1 MVPGG
6 TGPASEVERR
16 VPAFDKGLFFDPKA
30 PPPRGLVKMVE
41 PVQPPRLVA
50 RLRIPLSAGGAPGLK
65 FGDGVRVVG
74 REILAVVPGVLTVGE
89 GRLDVIPFHVVA
101 GDVAAGQDLSFF
113 GNILVG
119 GDVLEGATLEGE
131 DVYVEGNVR
140 GASITARGDVWV
152 GGEIAGMEQEV
163 VEAHGRVFARSIS
176 NTAVQGLGDVVARD
190 AIACSEISSHGR
202 VIVTAERGTVVGG
215 SVSALR
221 GIQARTIGSD
231 FGGTLTRVAVGPDFL
246 TLQRLAGMEQR
257 IREHEASLARIAELK
272 RRIGVETASLVKI
285 PQDKQDLYISL
296 LRKEDKVGGE
306 LLSLRRGK
314 ERFEQ
319 SMKEFLEASVEVFEK
334 LHPPVQVQIG
344 EVIETIRERLE
355 GVVLALGKDR
365 KIVVRKEDSHGGS
378 GAGRALA

>member
-6 TGPASEVERR
+6 TGPASPVEYR
-16 VPAFDKGLFFDPKA
+16 VLAFDKSLFFDPKA
-30 PPPRGLVKMVE
+30 APPRDLVKMVE

-50 RLRIPLSAGGAPGLK
+50 RLRDPLTAGADPGLK

-74 REILAVVPGVLTVGE
+74 REVLAVAAGALTVGE
-89 GRLDVIPFHVVA
+89 GRLDVIPFYVVA

-113 GNILVG
+113 GNILVA
-119 GDVLEGATLEGE
+119 GDVGEGATLEAE
-131 DVYVEGNVR
+131 DVYVAGNVR
-140 GASITARGDVWV
+140 GATITARGDVWI

-190 AIACSEISSHGR
+190 AITYSEITSHGH

-231 FGGTLTRVAVGPDFL
+231 FGGALTKVAVGPDFL

-257 IREHEASLARIAELK
+257 IKEHEAGLARIAELK
-272 RRIGVETASLVKI
+272 RQIGVETASLMKI
-285 PQDKQDLYISL
+285 PQEKQDLYISL

-314 ERFEQ
+314 ERFDL
-319 SMKEFLEASVEVFEK
+319 SMKEFLEASVQVFEK
-334 LHPPVQVQIG
+334 LHPPVQIQIG

-355 GVVLALGKDR
+355 GVVLALGKDH
-365 KIVVRKEDSHGGS
+365 KIVVRKEDPHGGQ
-378 GAGRALA
+378 GPA